1 MFQVNMIC
9 HLWDLL
15 DEGVG
20 EVLDRLQGELGV
32 SGVCVPVVCPPLA
45 QLRCR
50 PGAGPRIFRT
60 RGGAFF
66 TPQEAYYQAT
76 RCKPAASSW
85 LKNRNPLQLVA
96 EQCRKRKL
104 DCRAVVHSSSAGL
117 LARHHPQTAAKTVF
131 GDAWPERVCLVNPD
145 VQALLVGLCRD
156 LAENYQLSAIEM
168 RGFHTGRIRPDS
180 LGFDPPFDLG
190 PGGYALLQMCFCES
204 CRQLA
209 DRGSEVSPGVGPESA
224 ARSAEVRL
232 RRIFEAGPAAGG
244 LDLTWEQL
252 LADDAPLRKHAA
264 SQWRALAGLLE
275 SIRRECDCPVI
286 LHTYDDL
293 LQGAAGTHPLADGG
307 AIGAAAAVL
316 AHVRGTSQSETDEV
330 ARTVV
335 GLAGPGQGAEVEIR
349 PYVGQPADA
358 EPTDAP
364 ALVRNLS
371 RLVEL
376 GIRSVNL
383 DNCGQIPESAWPG
396 VKQAIRFARRTT
408 ADA

>member
-1 MFQVNMIC
+1 MFQANMIC

-15 DEGVG
+15 DEGVE

-32 SGVCVPVVCPPLA
+32 SGVCVPVVCPPQA

-66 TPQEAYYQAT
+66 APQDAYYQAT
-76 RCKPAASSW
+76 RCKPAASGW

-104 DCRAVVHSSSAGL
+104 DCRAVVHSSSTAL
-117 LARHHPQTAAKTVF
+117 LARRHAQAAAKTVF
-131 GDAWPERVCLVNPD
+131 GDAWPERICLVNPD

-156 LAENYQLSAIEM
+156 LAENYQLSAIEL
-168 RGFHTGRIRPDS
+168 RGFHMGRIRPDS

-204 CRQLA
+204 CRQRA
-209 DRGSEVSPGVGPESA
+209 DSSSEVSHDLGPESA
-224 ARSAEVRL
+224 ARSAETRL
-232 RRIFEAGPAAGG
+232 RRILEAGPATGG
-244 LDLTWEQL
+244 LGLTPEQL
-252 LADDAPLRKHAA
+252 LADDAPLREHAA
-264 SQWRALAGLLE
+264 GQWRALAGLLE
-275 SIRRECDCPVI
+275 SICRECDCPVI

-293 LQGAAGTHPLADGG
+293 IQGAARDHPLADGEPIRG
-307 AIGAAAAVL
+307 PAAVL
-316 AHVRGTSQSETDEV
+316 AHVRSVSLSETEEV

-349 PYVGQPADA
+349 PYVGQPVDA
-358 EPTDAP
+358 EPTGAP

-376 GIRSVNL
+376 GVRSVNL
-383 DNCGQIPESAWPG
+383 DDYGRIPEAAWPG